1 MNDIPKD
8 PEEWFTKGDQL
19 PTPEERLKYYQ
30 AGLSLPK
37 IFRSYAW
44 RGIGNARQDLGETG
58 KADFAYE
65 KAADA
70 AIAVGEAQSGRGDD
84 KAEIES
90 YPDGIDEGEEEE
102 EEEEEGVKI
111 GMCPKC
117 DALLTDGDIQDIEFR
132 GIHHRHT
139 AYVCGKCGYIIG
151 FSATR

>member
-1 MNDIPKD
+1 MDDKPKD
-8 PEEWFTKGDQL
+8 PEEWFTRGDQL

-30 AGLSLPK
+30 AGLSLPR

-65 KAADA
+65 KAAET
-70 AIAVGEAQSGRGDD
+70 AIAVGEAQSGSEDNIEER
-84 KAEIES
+84 ES
-90 YPDGIDEGEEEE
+90 YPEGIDKEEEKV
-102 EEEEEGVKI
+102 EEGLKI

-117 DALLTDGDIQDIEFR
+117 DALLRDGDIQDITFR

-139 AYVCGKCGYIIG
+139 AYVCRKCGCIIG
-151 FSATR
+151 FSATRHG